1 MKNLTTRQKE
11 IITASLNIISQK
23 GLDYLT
29 IATLSKSL
37 KVTEGA
43 LYKHFKSKDEI
54 ISAVA
59 EYTQQKFTE
68 VIEYITKS
76 SLSGMKKLKEIFIE
90 RCRVISTNPEM
101 IMMMNSMSVF
111 AGYQDLSVI
120 IIKSV
125 DAYKKTVMNVI
136 VECQTKKVI
145 DPSIDPEHIFSI
157 ITGTL
162 HYFITRWQ
170 KRHGAFDLV
179 IEGEK
184 LWKTVE
190 GFITYKKHFFS

>member
-1 MKNLTTRQKE
+1 LTTRQKE

-68 VIEYITKS
+68 VIDYITNS
-76 SLSGMKKLKEIFIE
+76 PLTGMKKLKEIFIE

-125 DAYKKTVMNVI
+125 DAYKKTVMDVI
-136 VECQTKKVI
+136 AECQSKKAI

-170 KRHGAFDLV
+170 KRQGAFDLV

-190 GFITYKKHFFS
+190 GFISYKKSFFS